1 MIVLQGTMP
10 NICKRCKKSGGLEDG
25 LYIIHTEEDFV
36 NFYCDGQSPKTCP
49 IKGEIPDKHGD
60 LKDADVIGNWLR
72 EQHVFSMPTTCK
84 IDSII
89 KDIPIVI
96 SASEGE

>member
-1 MIVLQGTMP
+1 MAEILITEMDLSEDRQIIITKDGKVLATDWRGISMP
-10 NICKRCKKSGGLEDG
+10 
-25 LYIIHTEEDFV
+25 TEATAREL
-36 NFYCDGQSPKTCP
+36 PP
-49 IKGEIPDKHGD
+49 HGD

-89 KDIPIVI
+89 KDTPTVI
-96 SASEGE
+96 EASTEGGVST